1 MRLLDD
7 QANERSNLRYSL
19 GPWMAACMLRWAG
32 EADSSVLVGTDRWLF
47 LERRMVTPDL
57 SVEEPARIWA
67 NVLRA
72 VERRLLA
79 RRTRLLVFPV
89 PRRAVAVADLLPEG
103 YDPQPERD
111 IAFLEA
117 LSERGVPHVNLI
129 DGLGGQRARDLWS
142 RYDSHWSRRGQ
153 LVAAGMIATAL
164 RQKSGI
170 SPEGREERL
179 AVLDLTTLKKQKAG
193 LLEYAGIRL
202 GSMARRVVIPLEW
215 TPQLMPPERHQA
227 RQLLKPGRQD
237 AGVWVTGTS
246 YVAGENLLAYLRLE
260 LGTSVFSAAE
270 RGQYTSEALAKHLEQ
285 RERPTDLLVDMP
297 CDQVFQ
303 RMTQRGGTV
312 AIARVSTMALSTGL
326 LSPSRRVHHT
336 LEVEGRNIA
345 LQERSILASADGA
358 LAVRAIGA
366 AKVERSFQM
375 SVGALKYWLPWNAD
389 AASCILPLVSCSHQI
404 DGASLQFVSPHVGD
418 LDGVQL
424 SLVTPFRAEEESL
437 RTYPVSGTE
446 DAWSVRIPL
455 TESEPIQALW
465 IPGLKATGQV
475 EVVKILRSTSEGAS
489 PSEKILV
496 AGKVFG
502 RTLVMVDLG
511 NLDGVIEVH
520 IRGSQLRS
528 DRIQAAI
535 IPALR

>member
-1 MRLLDD
+1 
-7 QANERSNLRYSL
+7 
-19 GPWMAACMLRWAG
+19 
-32 EADSSVLVGTDRWLF
+32 
-47 LERRMVTPDL
+47 
-57 SVEEPARIWA
+57 
-67 NVLRA
+67 
-72 VERRLLA
+72 
-79 RRTRLLVFPV
+79 
-89 PRRAVAVADLLPEG
+89 
-103 YDPQPERD
+103 
-111 IAFLEA
+111 
-117 LSERGVPHVNLI
+117 
-129 DGLGGQRARDLWS
+129 
-142 RYDSHWSRRGQ
+142 
-153 LVAAGMIATAL
+153 
-164 RQKSGI
+164 
-170 SPEGREERL
+170 
-179 AVLDLTTLKKQKAG
+179 
-193 LLEYAGIRL
+193 
-202 GSMARRVVIPLEW
+202 
-215 TPQLMPPERHQA
+215 
-227 RQLLKPGRQD
+227 
-237 AGVWVTGTS
+237 
-246 YVAGENLLAYLRLE
+246 
-260 LGTSVFSAAE
+260 
-270 RGQYTSEALAKHLEQ
+270 
-285 RERPTDLLVDMP
+285 
-297 CDQVFQ
+297 
-303 RMTQRGGTV
+303 
-312 AIARVSTMALSTGL
+312 
-326 LSPSRRVHHT
+326 VHHT

-366 AKVERSFQM
+366 AKVKRSFQM